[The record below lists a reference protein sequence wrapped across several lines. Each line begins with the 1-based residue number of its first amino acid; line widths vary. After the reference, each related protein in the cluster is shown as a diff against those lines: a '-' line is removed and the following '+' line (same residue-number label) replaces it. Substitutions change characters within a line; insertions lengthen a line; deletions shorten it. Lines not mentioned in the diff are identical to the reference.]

1 MTIRFATLAD
11 IPQIVEVGH
20 EIQRLSRFGQLYAFD
35 HKRVTQQVNSIIQI
49 GQDKNKTHCL
59 FVAVN
64 SKNKIIGLLIGSTDQ
79 HMFSDQI
86 VASIVIIGVLQEHR
100 MSGAGVRLL
109 GAFRKWA
116 ENRGAVELYAG
127 INSGMNLSTMD
138 RYMKRLGFVQ
148 TGGNYALA
156 LNESNQ
162 GDKQK

>member
-1 MTIRFATLAD
+1 MTIRFATVED
-11 IPQIVEVGH
+11 IPQVVEVGY
-20 EIQRLSRFGQLYAFD
+20 EIQRLSRFGQLYEFD

-64 SKNKIIGLLIGSTDQ
+64 SKNKIVGLLIGSTEQ
-79 HMFSDQI
+79 HIFSDQI
-86 VASIVIIGVLQEHR
+86 IASIVIIGVLQEHR
-100 MSGAGVRLL
+100 MSGAGLRLL
-109 GAFRKWA
+109 SAFRKWA

-127 INSGMNLSTMD
+127 INSGNNLSIMD

-156 LNESNQ
+156 LNQSNK
-162 GDKQK
+162 GEEQK